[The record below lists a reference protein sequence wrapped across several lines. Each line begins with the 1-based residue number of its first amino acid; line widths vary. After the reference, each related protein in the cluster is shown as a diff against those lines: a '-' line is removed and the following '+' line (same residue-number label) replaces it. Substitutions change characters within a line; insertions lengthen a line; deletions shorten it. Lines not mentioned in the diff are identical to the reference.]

1 VKNSKIA
8 LTLLLVTVSSALVA
22 ADSMQAIADRTL
34 IRELMDRYGLVHDS
48 GTAEEYADLFTA
60 DGEIAVASGG
70 PAIVKGREALMAQA
84 RRDHERFGNEPA
96 ANGKTTSIMR
106 HLISNAQITITGAG
120 KATGT
125 CYVTTVVKKGD
136 VGPSILS
143 ISRYTDRYVKQRGEW
158 RIQRREITIEFGNG
172 ALGKQLGFG
181 AAASQSAPAPA
192 YPNAPAGFDVRQSGI
207 QSGRVERVEYDSKVT
222 GNKRPAIVYTPPGY
236 SAARKYPVLYLLHG
250 IGGNESHWTQF
261 GVADVILDNLIA
273 ANKAVPMIIVMPNG
287 RASNEPAMVFGPR
300 GGRAGAAP
308 GSNDG

>member
-1 VKNSKIA
+1 MKNTISRIS
-8 LTLLLVTVSSALVA
+8 LTLLLMTVSSALVA

-34 IRELMDRYGLVHDS
+34 IRELMDRYGIVHDS
-48 GTAEEYADLFTA
+48 GTPEEYANLFTA

-70 PAIVKGREALMAQA
+70 PAIVKGREALIAQA

-120 KATGT
+120 KASGT

-181 AAASQSAPAPA
+181 
-192 YPNAPAGFDVRQSGI
+192 
-207 QSGRVERVEYDSKVT
+207 
-222 GNKRPAIVYTPPGY
+222 
-236 SAARKYPVLYLLHG
+236 
-250 IGGNESHWTQF
+250 GG
-261 GVADVILDNLIA
+261 
-273 ANKAVPMIIVMPNG
+273 
-287 RASNEPAMVFGPR
+287 
-300 GGRAGAAP
+300 
-308 GSNDG
+308 